1 MVRFRTEGE
10 VKKEKKYS
18 EYTWMEKLLPPILN
32 WMVRKVFLA
41 LCVVLLTVCKLVA
54 NRFRFSIEANVSDRA
69 EWVWLDNISVPILK
83 MDRKKVKT
91 KSE

>member
-1 MVRFRTEGE
+1 MVKFRTEGE

-54 NRFRFSIEANVSDRA
+54 NRFRFSIEASVSDRS
-69 EWVWLDNISVPILK
+69 EWVWLDDVSVPILRLG
-83 MDRKKVKT
+83 RKKVKT
-91 KSE
+91 QSK